1 MRRISTSPDAAFA
14 GLRVLV
20 ADDSEINRGLATNL
34 LTMLG
39 CITSTAANGYAAV
52 ESFQKNDFDLILM
65 DCRMPG
71 LDGFAATR
79 AIRSFEQTINAFPT
93 PILALTVSPLPST
106 REQCLQA
113 GMDDCVAKPIRIAT
127 LKRHLEACLPNA
139 QPTDQPL
146 RRAA

>member
-1 MRRISTSPDAAFA
+1 MRRISSSPDAAFA

-20 ADDSEINRGLATNL
+20 ADDSEINRGLAINL

-39 CITSTAANGYAAV
+39 CVTSTATNGYAAV
-52 ESFQKNDFDLILM
+52 EACQKNDFDLILM

-93 PILALTVSPLPST
+93 PIIALTVSPLPST
-106 REQCLQA
+106 HEQCIQA

-127 LKRHLEACLPNA
+127 LKHHLEACLPKA
-139 QPTDQPL
+139 DAPPAI